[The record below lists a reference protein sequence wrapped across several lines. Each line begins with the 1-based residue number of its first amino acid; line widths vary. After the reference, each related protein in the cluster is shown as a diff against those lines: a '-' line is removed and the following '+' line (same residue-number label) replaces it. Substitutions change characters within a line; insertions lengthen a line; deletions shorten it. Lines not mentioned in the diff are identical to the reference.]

1 MIFADKLAGI
11 HRPHMAEISL
21 YPVWEICV
29 KDYLCFAGKFAGG
42 YAKGRHQVA
51 WLPSRFE
58 RRTFN

>member
-1 MIFADKLAGI
+1 
-11 HRPHMAEISL
+11 MAEISL